1 MKELILQWD
10 KSLLLAL
17 NGSDS
22 LFWDGIMMT
31 ITQTVTWIPMMLI
44 LLYVLFKNN
53 ELKNF
58 LLAILFIALLILIA
72 DQTASGI
79 CKPYF
84 QRLRPSHNPELYTL
98 IDTVNG
104 YRGGKYGFF
113 SSHASNTF
121 SIAIFLTLLIRKTNI
136 SVLLFIYAVICSYSR
151 IYLGVHYPTD
161 ILTGAVY
168 GMFVGILLYII
179 YIYIVNRITPNRS
192 FYSSAYTKT
201 GYLLTDLQ
209 LVPLAFS
216 LTLIYI
222 AIKGV
227 YYASQL

>member
-84 QRLRPSHNPELYTL
+84 QRLRPSHNPELYAL